1 MVLKV
6 IEILLEEM
14 LMVSQEVKTLLWEEI
29 MLLLEIKTMLEEIKT
44 KLTVIPMLSK
54 AI

>member
-1 MVLKV
+1 
-6 IEILLEEM
+6 
-14 LMVSQEVKTLLWEEI
+14 

-54 AI
+54 AIWIPLMETVMVFKAH